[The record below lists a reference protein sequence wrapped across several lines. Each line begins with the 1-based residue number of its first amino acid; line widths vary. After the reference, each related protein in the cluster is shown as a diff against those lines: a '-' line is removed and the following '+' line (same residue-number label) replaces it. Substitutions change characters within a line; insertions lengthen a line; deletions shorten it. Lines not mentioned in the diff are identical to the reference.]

1 MKVVVIDDYRPTLEM
16 IEAMLE
22 HIENISIYP
31 FEDADEAYAYI
42 LSQHVDVILM
52 DICMPKTDGIEW
64 CRRFKQH
71 EQLQHVPVLMVT
83 GYDEEQKLEEAFA
96 AGAFDYI
103 RKPFTMVELIARV
116 QLAYRQKETM
126 DQLKRTNEAY
136 MESYRHMWAMQ
147 KKMNED
153 LHLARLVQEG
163 LLPERMNNEHIHFVG
178 TYIPSSQLSG
188 DLYFWQ
194 QVRPHMYAFIVI
206 DVMGHGVA
214 SALVAMS
221 IRSLLHGLMTKVTE
235 PLAVV
240 HELNRHAFQLFGK
253 ETKYY
258 FTAFYGTIDVKTKV
272 IEYVNAGHPS
282 GIFMTDQ
289 KMKFLKEGGIPIGI
303 VPNAPYKKGTISFQ
317 HEAYLIL
324 YTDGLIEVLGEECA
338 NQLAHT
344 MQMAHSFDQ
353 MVEKINEQAQ
363 YAKGNDDITFVSI
376 HVK

>member
-31 FEDADEAYAYI
+31 FEDADEAYAYM
-42 LSQHVDVILM
+42 LSQQVDVILM

-64 CRRFKQH
+64 CRRFKKH

-258 FTAFYGTIDVKTKV
+258 FTAFYGTIDVKNKV
-272 IEYVNAGHPS
+272 MEYVNAGHPS
-282 GIFMTDQ
+282 AILMTNQ
-289 KMKFLKEGGIPIGI
+289 KIMFLKEGGIPIGI
-303 VPNAPYKKGTISFQ
+303 IPNAPYKKGTISFQ
-317 HEAYLIL
+317 HDTYLIL

-363 YAKGNDDITFVSI
+363 HTKGNDDITFVSI

>member
-1 MKVVVIDDYRPTLEM
+1 MKVVIIDDYVPTLEM
-16 IEAMLE
+16 MEVMLE
-22 HIENISIYP
+22 HIQGISIHS

-64 CRRFKQH
+64 CRRLKQH
-71 EQLQHVPVLMVT
+71 EQLHHVPVLMVT
-83 GYDEEQKLEEAFA
+83 GYDDEQKLLEAFA
-96 AGAFDYI
+96 VGAFDYI
-103 RKPFTMVELIARV
+103 RKPFTMVELVSRV

-136 MESYRHMWAMQ
+136 TESYRHMWTMQ

-163 LLPERMNNEHIHFVG
+163 LLPEPLNNEHIHFVG
-178 TYIPSSQLSG
+178 TYIPSAQLSG

-194 QVRPHMYAFIVI
+194 QVRPHVYAFIVI

-221 IRSLLHGLMTKVTE
+221 IRSLLHGLMTKVTD
-235 PLAVV
+235 PLLVV

-258 FTAFYGTIDVKTKV
+258 FTAFYGTIDVKKKV
-272 IEYVNAGHPS
+272 IEYVNAGHPQA
-282 GIFMTDQ
+282 ILMTNR
-289 KMKFLKEGGIPIGI
+289 KTMLLKEGGIPIGI
-303 VPNAPYKKGTISFQ
+303 VSNAPYKKGTVSFQ
-317 HEAYLIL
+317 HDTYLMI
-324 YTDGLIEVLGEECA
+324 YTDGLIEVLGEECTE
-338 NQLAHT
+338 QLTDMMQTAHT
-344 MQMAHSFDQ
+344 FDE
-353 MVEKINEQAQ
+353 MVQKINEKAQ
-363 YAKGNDDITFVSI
+363 YDKGNDDITFVSI

>member
-31 FEDADEAYAYI
+31 FEDADEAYAYM
-42 LSQHVDVILM
+42 LSQQVDVILM
-52 DICMPKTDGIEW
+52 DICMPKMDGIEW
-64 CRRFKQH
+64 CQRFKQH

-83 GYDEEQKLEEAFA
+83 GYDDEQKLEEAFA

-194 QVRPHMYAFIVI
+194 QVRPYMYAFIVI

-282 GIFMTDQ
+282 AIFMTNQ
-289 KMKFLKEGGIPIGI
+289 KIMFLKEGGIPIGI

-324 YTDGLIEVLGEECA
+324 YTDGLTEVLGDDCA
-338 NQLAHT
+338 RQLVHT
-344 MQMAHSFDQ
+344 IQTAHSFDQ
-353 MVEKINEQAQ
+353 MVEKINEHAKHT
-363 YAKGNDDITFVSI
+363 KGNDDITFVSI